1 MSDKFDLPPELLQ
14 AARSMSGSLSRR
26 GFLRGT
32 AASGAVIAGADLL
45 AACGTPA
52 AKAPSSEQSAADH
65 SDADKVANFSNW
77 PSYIDIDDK
86 VATDHPTLDAFKKET
101 GVTVNYVEDINDN
114 QTFYA
119 KIQPQLSKGQ
129 DTGRDLIVMTDWMA
143 ARLVQQN
150 YVQKIDHANTPNLPG
165 NIVAGP
171 LHAPQWDPQREYSA
185 PWQAGLTGICYDAKK
200 TEPVR
205 SLTDLL
211 TRSDL
216 KGKIAVLTEMRDTM
230 GLIMLDQ
237 GKDPSNFTD
246 DDFNAAIAVL
256 QKAKDS
262 GQIRAFTG
270 NEYIQSLKKGDLT
283 ACLAWSGD
291 VIAMQADSPE
301 MTWSPPEAGVMQWA
315 DNMLIP
321 NQCQHKK
328 NAELLMNYYYDPK
341 VAAQLAAYVNYI
353 CPVAGAQEA
362 MQALD
367 PELAKNSLIFPTDAD
382 RANFHSFKALTEA
395 ETAKYEKLF
404 AQVTGG

>member
-1 MSDKFDLPPELLQ
+1 MNPKFDLSPELLE
-14 AARSMSGSLSRR
+14 ATRSLSRR

-32 AASGAVIAGADLL
+32 AASGAVIAGAGLL

-52 AKAPSSEQSAADH
+52 AKAPSANQSAADH
-65 SDADKVANFSNW
+65 SDADKIANFSNW

-119 KIQPQLSKGQ
+119 KIQPQLAAGQ

-171 LHAPQWDPQREYSA
+171 LHAPQWDPKRDYSA
-185 PWQAGLTGICYDAKK
+185 PWQAGLTGICYDAK
-200 TEPVR
+200 TTQPVR

-270 NEYIQSLKKGDLT
+270 NEYIQSIKKGDLV

-291 VIAMQADSPE
+291 VIAMQSDRPE

-321 NQCQHKK
+321 NKCQHKK
-328 NAELLMNYYYDPK
+328 NAELIMNYYYDPK

-367 PELAKNSLIFPTDAD
+367 PELAKNALIFPTDAD
-382 RANFHSFKALTEA
+382 RANFHSFKSLTEA